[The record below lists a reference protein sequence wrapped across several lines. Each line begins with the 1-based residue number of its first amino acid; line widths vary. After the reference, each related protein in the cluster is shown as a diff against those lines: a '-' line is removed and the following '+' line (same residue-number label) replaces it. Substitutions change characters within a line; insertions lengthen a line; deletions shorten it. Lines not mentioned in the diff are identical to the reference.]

1 MNYIL
6 IGISDNPNFVFSDET
21 QLLLQSHQVFSGGKR
36 HYELVQKH
44 LPENHQWI
52 TISGEMSV
60 LFEIYKQQNQ
70 TVMVFASGDPLF
82 YGFANTIQKFHPE
95 ATVKTIPYFNSIQL
109 LCHKAGVTYS
119 NITYASVHGRSWREL
134 DVALMGQKECIGVLT
149 DAYKSPQAIAKR
161 ALDYGYKNYQMIVGE
176 SLEGNDEK
184 ISRLTLA
191 EAIQQEYQPL
201 NCVLLIKEEQKTKPF
216 GIPDSDFEGLPNR
229 PNMITKMPI
238 RLLSLSQLDLHNR
251 KTLWDIGFCTGSI
264 SIEAQLQFPHLD
276 VLAFEIRPECESILE
291 NNARKFGALGIQT
304 VMGDFFLQ
312 NLDELPQPDTVFIG
326 GHGNRLAALI
336 AKIDSYLLPKGRI
349 VINAVKQESKTEF
362 IQSIKQLDYELLL
375 PTTIKIDQHNEVT
388 ILTAQ
393 KR

>member
-1 MNYIL
+1 MKYIL
-6 IGISDNPNFVFSDET
+6 IGISDNPNFVFSGET

-52 TISGEMSV
+52 TISGEMSL
-60 LFEIYKQQNQ
+60 LFETYKEQNQ
-70 TVMVFASGDPLF
+70 TVIVFASGDPLF

-95 ATVKTIPYFNSIQL
+95 ANLKTIPYFNSIQL
-109 LCHKAGVTYS
+109 LCHKAGISYS
-119 NITYASVHGRSWREL
+119 NITYASVHGRSWKEL
-134 DVALMGQKECIGVLT
+134 DVALMEQKECIGILT
-149 DAYKSPQAIAKR
+149 DTQKSPKAIAKR

-176 SLEGNDEK
+176 SLEGSNEK
-184 ISRLTLA
+184 VSSLSLA
-191 EAIQQEYQPL
+191 EAAQQEFLPL
-201 NCVLLIKEEQKTKPF
+201 NCVLLIKTEIKTKPF
-216 GIPDSDFEGLPNR
+216 GISDTDFEGLPNR

-264 SIEAQLQFPHLD
+264 SVEAQLQFPHLE
-276 VLAFEIRPECESILE
+276 VFAFEIRPECEAILE

-312 NLDELPQPDTVFIG
+312 NLTEIKPTDTVFIG

-349 VINAVKQESKTEF
+349 VINAVKQESKNEF
-362 IQSIKQLDYELLL
+362 IQSIQQLDYELLL
-375 PTTIKIDQHNEVT
+375 PTAIKIDQHNEVT

>member
-6 IGISDNPNFVFSDET
+6 IGISDNPKFVFSDET

-36 HYELVQKH
+36 HYEIVKKQ

-52 TISGEMSV
+52 TISGEMNT
-60 LFEIYKQQNQ
+60 LFDTYKQQNQ
-70 TVMVFASGDPLF
+70 TVIVFASGDPLF

-95 ATVKTIPYFNSIQL
+95 ATIKTIPYFNSIQL
-109 LCHKAGVTYS
+109 LCHKANISYS
-119 NITYASVHGRSWREL
+119 NIVYTSIHGRSWKEL
-134 DVALMGQKECIGVLT
+134 DRSLIQQSNLIGVLT
-149 DAYKSPQAIAKR
+149 DANKTPKAIAKR
-161 ALDYGYKNYQMIVGE
+161 LLNYGYGNYQIIVGE
-176 SLEGNDEK
+176 SLEGENEK
-184 ISRLTLA
+184 INNLTLS
-191 EAIQQEYQPL
+191 EATQREFQPL
-201 NCVLLIKEEQKTKPF
+201 NCVLLIKTEAKPKTF
-216 GIPDSDFEGLPNR
+216 GIADNDFEGLPNR

-238 RLLSLSQLDLHNR
+238 RLVSLSQLDLHNR

-264 SIEAQLQFPHLD
+264 SVEAQLQFPHLE

-291 NNARKFGALGIQT
+291 NNARKFGALGIQA

-312 NLDELPQPDTVFIG
+312 NLAEIKQPDTVFIG
-326 GHGNRLAALI
+326 GHGNRLKELI
-336 AKIDSYLLPKGRI
+336 SKIDSYLLPKGRI

-362 IQSIKQLDYELLL
+362 IQSIQQLDYELLL
-375 PTTIKIDQHNEVT
+375 PTTIKIDQHNEVI

>member
-1 MNYIL
+1 MNYL
-6 IGISDNPNFVFSDET
+6 VIGISDNPNFVFSNET
-21 QLLLQSHQVFSGGKR
+21 QQLLQSHQLFSGGKR

-44 LPENHQWI
+44 LPKNHQWI
-52 TISGEMSV
+52 TISGEMNS
-60 LFEIYKQQNQ
+60 LFDTYKQQNQ
-70 TVMVFASGDPLF
+70 TLIVFASGDPLF
-82 YGFANTIQKFHPE
+82 YGFTNTIQKFHPE

-109 LCHKAGVTYS
+109 LCHKAGITYS
-119 NITYASVHGRSWREL
+119 NITYASVHGRSWKEL
-134 DVALMGQKECIGVLT
+134 DVALMQQKECIGILT
-149 DAYKSPQAIAKR
+149 DAQKSPQAIAKR

-176 SLEGNDEK
+176 SLEGSDEK
-184 ISRLTLA
+184 ISHLTLT

-201 NCVLLIKEEQKTKPF
+201 NCVLLIKKEQKERPF
-216 GIPDSDFEGLPNR
+216 GIPDTEFEGLPNR

-264 SIEAQLQFPHLD
+264 SIEAQLQFPHLE
-276 VLAFEIRPECESILE
+276 VLAFEIRPECEAILD

-304 VMGDFFLQ
+304 LVGDFFLQ
-312 NLDELPQPDTVFIG
+312 NLAELKQPDTVFIG

-336 AKIDSYLLPKGRI
+336 SKIDSYLLPKGRI

-362 IQSIKQLDYELLL
+362 IQSIQQLDYELLIT
-375 PTTIKIDQHNEVT
+375 TTIKIEQHNEVT